1 MRILL
6 TLSLALILP
15 VLTKAQ
21 SAYTISPAIKLNDT
35 LSGKITVFL
44 DTLLVQIN
52 ANRIDPELLEPG
64 DAALSKA
71 IFSSLKGMEDKDSVT
86 GFYKIQLMNLY
97 PVGSGQYFLSL
108 AYTGAGPGGIT
119 VIKTIFSLS
128 AAVRNS
134 KVFFSVPLHYLTMH
148 WKVKTVGK
156 VIYHYPDTIHLKR
169 AGAFDKKNTWI
180 AHKLGLPPEQLH
192 FYLSANYQE
201 ALQLMGY
208 TYDQS
213 AAGRT
218 RDGYGVEANT
228 IFATMGNE
236 DFSHDLF
243 HFYAEKIRTNKGNS
257 AAEEG
262 LAYSWG
268 NAYYTS
274 VKGEMISQ
282 RELIPH
288 LRMYLSAH
296 PEIAPL
302 DVFSKN
308 VRGFS
313 PLAKEA
319 SLRSTIASLLSDEVE
334 KRKGIPG
341 VIQLINCG
349 AGDDN
354 YFKCLDTLIQVNRA
368 NFNEKVLAL
377 VKAYQ

>member
-6 TLSLALILP
+6 ALSLGLIIP
-15 VLTKAQ
+15 VLIKAQ
-21 SAYTISPAIKLNDT
+21 SAYTISPAIRLNDT
-35 LSGKITVFL
+35 LSGKITVLL
-44 DTLLVQIN
+44 DTLLVQIRED
-52 ANRIDPELLEPG
+52 RIGPELLQPEN
-64 DAALSKA
+64 ATLSRA
-71 IFSSLKGMEDKDSVT
+71 IFSSLKGMEDKDSLP
-86 GFYKIQLMNLY
+86 GFYKIQLLNLY
-97 PVGSGQYFLSL
+97 PVGSGQYLLSL
-108 AYTGAGPGGIT
+108 AYTGCGPGGVP

-128 AAVRNS
+128 ATLKNGTTV
-134 KVFFSVPLHYLTMH
+134 FSVPLHHLTGN
-148 WKVKTVGK
+148 WKIKTVGK
-156 VIYHYPDTIHLKR
+156 VTYHYPDTIRLKR
-169 AGAFDKKNTWI
+169 AIAFDKKNTLI
-180 AHKLGLPPEQLH
+180 AGKLGLPPEQLH
-192 FYLSANYQE
+192 FYLCANYQE

-208 TYDQS
+208 TYDWS

-243 HFYAEKIRTNKGNS
+243 HFYAEKIRTNKRNS

-274 VKGEMISQ
+274 AKGEMIGQ

-288 LRMYLSAH
+288 LRTYLSTH
-296 PEIAPL
+296 PETSAL
-302 DVFSKN
+302 EVFSKN

-341 VIQLINCG
+341 VIELINCG

-354 YFKCLDTLIQVNRA
+354 YFKCLDTLIQVNRT

-377 VKAYQ
+377 MKAWQ

>member
-6 TLSLALILP
+6 ALSLALGLP
-15 VLTKAQ
+15 ALSKAQ
-21 SAYTISPAIKLNDT
+21 IAYTISPAIKLNDT
-35 LSGKITVFL
+35 LSGKITVLL
-44 DTLLVQIN
+44 DTLLVQIRE
-52 ANRIDPELLEPG
+52 NRIAPELLRPE

-71 IFSSLKGMEDKDSVT
+71 IFPSLKGMEDQDSLP

-97 PVGSGQYFLSL
+97 PVGEGEYFLSL
-108 AYTGAGPGGIT
+108 AYTGCGPGGT
-119 VIKTIFSLS
+119 PVIKTIFSLVAS
-128 AAVRNS
+128 SSKGTAV
-134 KVFFSVPLHYLTMH
+134 FSVPLHYLTRN
-148 WKVKTVGK
+148 WKTKTVGR
-156 VIYHYPDTIHLKR
+156 VTYHYPDTINLKR
-169 AGAFDKKNTWI
+169 ASTFDKKNTLI
-180 AHKLGLPPEQLH
+180 AGKLGLPPEQLH
-192 FYLSANYQE
+192 FYLCANYQE

-213 AAGRT
+213 AAGKT

-243 HFYAEKIRTNKGNS
+243 HFYAEKIRTNKRNS

-262 LAYSWG
+262 IAYSWG

-274 VKGEMISQ
+274 TKGEMISQ

-288 LRMYLSAH
+288 LRSYLSTH
-296 PEIAPL
+296 PETSAL
-302 DVFSKN
+302 EVFSKN

-313 PLAKEA
+313 PLAREA

-354 YFKCLDTLIQVNRA
+354 YFKCLDALIQVNRD
-368 NFNEKVLAL
+368 NFNEKVSAL
-377 VKAYQ
+377 LNAYH

>member
-6 TLSLALILP
+6 ALSLAFMLP
-15 VLTKAQ
+15 ALSKAQ
-21 SAYTISPAIKLNDT
+21 SAYTFASAIKLNDT
-35 LSGKITVFL
+35 LTARITVLL
-44 DTLLVQIN
+44 DTLLVQIRQD
-52 ANRIDPELLEPG
+52 RIAPELLGPE

-71 IFSSLKGMEDKDSVT
+71 IFSSLKGMKNQDSLP
-86 GFYKIQLMNLY
+86 GLYKIQLMNLY
-97 PVGSGQYFLSL
+97 PVGGGEYLLTL
-108 AYTGAGPGGIT
+108 AYTGCNAGGIP

-128 AAVRNS
+128 AGMRNGAII
-134 KVFFSVPLHYLTMH
+134 FSIPLRYLTRN
-148 WKVKTVGK
+148 WKTKTVGR
-156 VIYHYPDTIHLKR
+156 VTYHYPDTINLRR
-169 AGAFDKKNTWI
+169 ANAFDRKNSLI
-180 AHKLGLPPEQLH
+180 AGKLGLPPAQLH
-192 FYLSANYQE
+192 FYLCANYQD

-208 TYDQS
+208 IYDQS
-213 AAGRT
+213 SAGKT

-243 HFYAEKIRTNKGNS
+243 HFYAEKIRTNKRNS

-262 LAYSWG
+262 IAYSWG

-274 VKGEMISQ
+274 TKGEMISQ
-282 RELIPH
+282 QELIPH
-288 LRMYLSAH
+288 LRSYLSTH

-302 DVFSKN
+302 EVFSKN

-354 YFKCLDTLIQVNRA
+354 YFKCLDALIQVNRT
-368 NFNEKVLAL
+368 NFNEKVSAL
-377 VKAYQ
+377 INAYR

>member
-6 TLSLALILP
+6 ALSLAMVLP
-15 VLTKAQ
+15 ALTKAQ

-35 LSGKITVFL
+35 LSGKITVLL
-44 DTLLVQIN
+44 DTLLVQIME
-52 ANRIDPELLEPG
+52 NRIAPELLRPE

-71 IFSSLKGMEDKDSVT
+71 IFSSLKGMEDKDSLP

-97 PVGSGQYFLSL
+97 PVGGGQYFLTLVYSGYGTERTPL
-108 AYTGAGPGGIT
+108 
-119 VIKTIFSLS
+119 IKTIFSLTAGS
-128 AAVRNS
+128 RNGTTA
-134 KVFFSVPLHYLTMH
+134 FSVPLQYLTRN
-148 WKVKTVGK
+148 WKTKTVGK
-156 VIYHYPDTIHLKR
+156 VIYHYPDTINMLR
-169 AGAFDKKNTWI
+169 ANAFDKKNTLI
-180 AHKLGLPPEQLH
+180 AAKLGLPSERLH
-192 FYLSANYQE
+192 FYLCANYQE

-213 AAGRT
+213 AAGKT

-243 HFYAEKIRTNKGNS
+243 HFYAEKIRTNKRNS

-262 LAYSWG
+262 IAYSWG

-274 VKGEMISQ
+274 AKGEMISQ
-282 RELIPH
+282 RELIPY
-288 LRMYLSAH
+288 LRTYLATH
-296 PEIAPL
+296 PETSAL
-302 DVFSKN
+302 EVFSKN

-319 SLRSTIASLLSDEVE
+319 SLRSTIGSLLSDEVE
-334 KRKGIPG
+334 QRKGIPG

-354 YFKCLDTLIQVNRA
+354 YFKCLDTLIQVNRT

-377 VKAYQ
+377 INAYR